1 MDKQKNVAIM
11 SNKAKILGAIDGKTQ
26 KVRIDDK
33 KAPWMPASAGM
44 TMGVG
49 GTSH

>member
-1 MDKQKNVAIM
+1 MHDQKNVAIM
-11 SNKAKILGAIDGKTQ
+11 SNKEKILDTIDGKTQ
-26 KVRIDDK
+26 ETRINDK

-49 GTSH
+49 GNSH